1 MLIPAFKMKVTI
13 FILLLGIFSECL
25 ASPDANNWAAIKQT
39 AQIGN
44 SAESIG
50 SYTAGCLSGAVSLPP
65 NGTGYQLMRPT
76 RGRSYGHP
84 DLIRFIESI
93 AQTTNLQHWGVL
105 LIGDLGQAR
114 GGPTPSGHRSHQTGL
129 DVDIWYLLS
138 TARDGGSVATGT
150 ARMQE
155 VEQRRERLPRELV
168 RPQQAATRSLA
179 FNERETWS
187 SPSVL
192 AAQSDAIND
201 SQWSSAHEKIL
212 ETAARRPEV
221 DRIFVNPSV
230 KRLLCTRKSAH
241 DWLRKIRPWWKHD
254 DHFHVRL
261 KCPLNNKNCTGQEP
275 LPESDGCDASLAWW
289 FTAEAKT
296 PVPATKKPEPQ
307 TLPTLCNV
315 VLSLD
320 DPAKSSPSHP

>member
-1 MLIPAFKMKVTI
+1 MKFSI
-13 FILLLGIFSECL
+13 FILLLGIFFECS
-25 ASPDANNWAAIKQT
+25 ASPIANNWAIVKQS
-39 AQIGN
+39 AQIGG
-44 SAESIG
+44 SAQSIG
-50 SYTAGCLSGAVSLPP
+50 SYTNGCLSGAVQLPQ

-93 AQTTNLQHWGVL
+93 GNTAHSRHWGVL
-105 LIGDLGQAR
+105 LIGDLGQPR

-138 TARDGGSVATGT
+138 
-150 ARMQE
+150 
-155 VEQRRERLPRELV
+155 
-168 RPQQAATRSLA
+168 QQAATRNLE

-192 AAQSDAIND
+192 VAKSDAID
-201 SQWSSAHEKIL
+201 DRQWSAAHEKIL
-212 ETAARRPEV
+212 ETVARRPEV

-241 DWLRKIRPWWKHD
+241 DWLSKVRPWWGHD

-261 KCPLNNKNCTGQEP
+261 KCPLNNKDCTGQEP
-275 LPESDGCDASLAWW
+275 LPESDGCDGSLAWW
-289 FTAEAKT
+289 FSEEAKT
-296 PVPATKKPEPQ
+296 PVPAAKKPEPPA
-307 TLPTLCNV
+307 LPVLCEA
-315 VLSLD
+315 VL
-320 DPAKSSPSHP
+320 KK

>member
-1 MLIPAFKMKVTI
+1 MKFSI
-13 FILLLGIFSECL
+13 FILLLSIFSECSS
-25 ASPDANNWAAIKQT
+25 SPTDNSWAMVKQA
-39 AQIGN
+39 AQIGDG
-44 SAESIG
+44 AQSIG
-50 SYTAGCLSGAVSLPP
+50 SYTAGCLSGAVSLPQ

-93 AQTTNLQHWGVL
+93 AKTSYSQHWGVL
-105 LIGDLGQAR
+105 LIGDLGQVR

-138 TARDGGSVATGT
+138 
-150 ARMQE
+150 
-155 VEQRRERLPRELV
+155 
-168 RPQQAATRSLA
+168 QQAATRVLA

-192 AAQSDAIND
+192 AAQSNAIDDN
-201 SQWSSAHEKIL
+201 QWSPAHEKIL
-212 ETAARRPEV
+212 ETAARRSEV

-241 DWLRKIRPWWKHD
+241 DWLRKIRPWWGHD

-261 KCPLNNKNCTGQEP
+261 KCPLNNKDCTGQEP

-289 FTAEAKT
+289 FSEEAKT
-296 PVPATKKPEPQ
+296 PAPAAKKPGPPV
-307 TLPTLCNV
+307 LPALCDV
-315 VLSLD
+315 VLN
-320 DPAKSSPSHP
+320 K

>member
-1 MLIPAFKMKVTI
+1 MRLFV
-13 FILLLGIFSECL
+13 FILLLGVFSECSS
-25 ASPDANNWAAIKQT
+25 AANSWATIKQT
-39 AQIGN
+39 TQIGDN
-44 SAESIG
+44 AQSIG

-93 AQTTNLQHWGVL
+93 AKTASLQHWGVL
-105 LIGDLGQAR
+105 LIGDLGQPR

-138 TARDGGSVATGT
+138 
-150 ARMQE
+150 
-155 VEQRRERLPRELV
+155 
-168 RPQQAATRSLA
+168 QQAAIRNLE

-192 AAQSDAIND
+192 AANSDIIDD
-201 SQWSSAHEKIL
+201 SQWSPAHEKIL

-241 DWLRKIRPWWKHD
+241 DWLRKVRPWWGHD

-261 KCPLNNKNCTGQEP
+261 KCPTNNKNCTGQEP

-289 FTAEAKT
+289 FSEEAKT
-296 PVPATKKPEPQ
+296 QALAAKKPEPPV
-307 TLPTLCNV
+307 LPALCDV
-315 VLSLD
+315 VL
-320 DPAKSSPSHP
+320 KK

>member
-1 MLIPAFKMKVTI
+1 MKFSV
-13 FILLLGIFSECL
+13 FILLLGIFSECSS
-25 ASPDANNWAAIKQT
+25 SPAANDWAAIKQT
-39 AQIGN
+39 VQIGD
-44 SAESIG
+44 SAQSIG

-84 DLIRFIESI
+84 DLIRFIESL
-93 AQTTNLQHWGVL
+93 AQTTHLQNWGVL

-138 TARDGGSVATGT
+138 
-150 ARMQE
+150 
-155 VEQRRERLPRELV
+155 
-168 RPQQAATRSLA
+168 QQAANRSLE
-179 FNERETWS
+179 FYERETWS
-187 SPSVL
+187 APSVL
-192 AAQSDAIND
+192 AAQSDAIDDNR
-201 SQWSSAHEKIL
+201 WSPAHEKIL
-212 ETAARRPEV
+212 ETAARSPEV

-261 KCPLNNKNCTGQEP
+261 KCPLNNKNCAGQEP
-275 LPESDGCDASLAWW
+275 LPVSDGCDASLAWW
-289 FTAEAKT
+289 FSEEAKT
-296 PVPATKKPEPQ
+296 PVPAAKKPEPL
-307 TLPTLCNV
+307 LPALCDV
-315 VLSLD
+315 VLNAD
-320 DPAKSSPSHP
+320 DQTKSNPSHPGSGR